1 MPAIVRTIPMATVAH
16 TILRSAALAD
26 STIAR
31 LTTTAATAATRNQAT
46 VVVEAA
52 AIPSRAAIPRHQLLL
67 VLTRV
72 PRVHTLRLAAVMAAV
87 AAVLAAAVVAEA
99 RTRPLVEAGLVV
111 VEAALTAVVVAA
123 TPVVAT
129 NQRTY

>member
-46 VVVEAA
+46 VEAA
-52 AIPSRAAIPRHQLLL
+52 AIPSRAAIPRRQLLL

-87 AAVLAAAVVAEA
+87 AAAVLAAAVVAEA